1 MGKIKRKKGVLSMP
15 KKIAITTE
23 SSADLSKEYQKKFDI
38 RVIPMTVIVGDE
50 EFKDGVDITP
60 TELFEKSE
68 LYSCVPKTA
77 GVSPH
82 EYRLVFETL
91 TQKGFDVVHVA
102 LSSKISSC
110 FQNALFASNGFENVF
125 VVDSMNLSAG
135 AAMLAIEGS
144 RLRACGET
152 AKEIAKKLEL
162 LRLKVNTSFILED
175 TEFLLKGGRC
185 KKGEKLAAD
194 ILSLR
199 PTVNIEDGSLSVG
212 KKFRGKDLSAQK
224 KYIEETLSSARPK
237 KELCLLNYTA
247 FSQDEVD
254 ELVSFSKAKG
264 GFENVIVN
272 EAGCCVSSHCGKR
285 CMGIIFEDEK

>member
-1 MGKIKRKKGVLSMP
+1 MP

-23 SSADLSKEYQKKFDI
+23 SAADLSKEYQKKFDI
-38 RVIPMTVIVGDE
+38 RVIPMTVLVGDE

-68 LYSCVPKTA
+68 LYSAAPKTA

-82 EYRLVFETL
+82 EYKLVFETL

-102 LSSKISSC
+102 LGSKISSC

-125 VVDSMNLSAG
+125 VVDSLNLSAG
-135 AAMLAIEGS
+135 TALLAIEGS
-144 RLRACGET
+144 RLRAAGEE
-152 AKEIAKKLEL
+152 AAEIAKKLEK
-162 LRLKVNTSFILED
+162 LRTKVSTSFILED

-194 ILSLR
+194 ILSLK
-199 PTVNIEDGSLSVG
+199 PTINIEDGLLVAG
-212 KKFRGKDLSAQK
+212 KKFRGKELAAQK
-224 KYIEETLSSARPK
+224 KYIEEKLSCSKPK
-237 KELCLLNYTA
+237 KESCLLNYTA
-247 FSQDEVD
+247 FSKNEID
-254 ELVSFSKAKG
+254 ELTSFTKRKG
-264 GFENVIVN
+264 GFENIIVN